1 MTISKN
7 LMTPSMEIWIR
18 NICRSVV
25 REELR
30 NAMASAAPNTADVTL
45 LVEAPAPVAVPPTL
59 EVSIRQALT
68 SIVREELGQTPP
80 QGDDFFSQIFEMAPL
95 SGDYVEFGVF
105 RGASLT
111 KAFFACRDWV
121 RRLESGR
128 IDHLVSD
135 PRQVRERVTQLW
147 QKRRFWGFDSF
158 EGMPEPE
165 GVDRERVVWQ
175 KGTFASPLDTLWQK
189 LADAGVDLDKVV
201 AIKGFFAD
209 ALTESRRRELG
220 IEKVAVAHVD
230 SDLYESAKLALAFVT
245 PALQNGTVIVFEEWF
260 AYRGHPLQG
269 EQRAFGE
276 WRAENVDWLVTDYH
290 SAGVA
295 AKAFIVN
302 HRSRRTEFRDRLAE
316 ITE

>member
-1 MTISKN
+1 MTIAKN

-30 NAMASAAPNTADVTL
+30 SVLPSASISEEVASL
-45 LVEAPAPVAVPPTL
+45 LEAPAVALPPTL

-68 SIVREELGQTPP
+68 SIVREELSQVASES
-80 QGDDFFSQIFEMAPL
+80 GDLFSHVFEIAPL

-111 KAFFACRDWV
+111 KAFFACRDWI
-121 RRLESGR
+121 RRLEAGR
-128 IDHLVSD
+128 IDHLVDD
-135 PRQVRERVTQLW
+135 PGLARARVAQLW
-147 QKRRFWGFDSF
+147 QQRRFFAFDSF

-175 KGTFASPLDTLWQK
+175 KGTFASPLETFYQR
-189 LADAGVDLDKVV
+189 LADARVDVDKVV
-201 AIKGFFAD
+201 AVKGFFAD
-209 ALTESRRRELG
+209 TLTEHGRRELG
-220 IEKVAVAHVD
+220 IDKVAVAHID
-230 SDLYESAKLALAFVT
+230 SDLYESAKLALAFIT
-245 PALQNGTVIVFEEWF
+245 PALQNGTVIVFDEWF

-276 WRAENVDWLVTDYH
+276 WQRDNPDWLVTDYH
-290 SAGVA
+290 TAGVA
-295 AKAFIVN
+295 SKAFIVN
-302 HRSRRTEFRDRLAE
+302 HRTRRTEFRDRLAE